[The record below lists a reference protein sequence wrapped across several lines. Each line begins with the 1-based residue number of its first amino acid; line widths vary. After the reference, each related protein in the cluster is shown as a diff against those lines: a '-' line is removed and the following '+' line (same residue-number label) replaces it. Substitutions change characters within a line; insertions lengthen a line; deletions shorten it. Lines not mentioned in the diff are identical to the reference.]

1 DIRFHRHSGID
12 FRGLAR
18 VLVKTIMLG
27 QNTGGGS
34 TITQQLAKN
43 LFLPRDLSNDPAIVR
58 ASKLAVSKF
67 KEWQTAVKLER
78 SYTKEEIITMYLNV
92 FDFIYNAV
100 GINSAARIYFNTTP
114 DSLNIEQSAM
124 LVGMLKNSV
133 AYNPLRNEES
143 ALKRRNVVI
152 SQMER
157 YGYISR
163 ALADSVSQLPLGL
176 DLREDSHNTGPAT
189 Y

>member
-1 DIRFHRHSGID
+1 
-12 FRGLAR
+12 
-18 VLVKTIMLG
+18 
-27 QNTGGGS
+27 
-34 TITQQLAKN
+34 
-43 LFLPRDLSNDPAIVR
+43 
-58 ASKLAVSKF
+58 
-67 KEWQTAVKLER
+67 
-78 SYTKEEIITMYLNV
+78 
-92 FDFIYNAV
+92 
-100 GINSAARIYFNTTP
+100 ARIYFNTTP

-189 Y
+189 YFREYIRSTMNSKEPQRDRFFSDDAYNEALWRW

>member
-1 DIRFHRHSGID
+1 
-12 FRGLAR
+12 
-18 VLVKTIMLG
+18 M
-27 QNTGGGS
+27 
-34 TITQQLAKN
+34 
-43 LFLPRDLSNDPAIVR
+43 
-58 ASKLAVSKF
+58 
-67 KEWQTAVKLER
+67 KLEK

-92 FDFIYNAV
+92 FDFIHNAV

-133 AYNPLRNEES
+133 AYNPMRKPET

-157 YGYISR
+157 YGYLSR
-163 ALADSVSQLPLGL
+163 EVADSVRDLPLVL

-189 Y
+189 YLREYIRTTMIKYEPQRNMFYSDDQYEDALCAGRMTLFTEGGAARTPT